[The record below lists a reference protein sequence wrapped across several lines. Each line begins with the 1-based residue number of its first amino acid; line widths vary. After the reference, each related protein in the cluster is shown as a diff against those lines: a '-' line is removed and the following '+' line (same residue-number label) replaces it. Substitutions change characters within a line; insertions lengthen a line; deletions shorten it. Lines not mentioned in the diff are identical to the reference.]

1 MMAASAISLN
11 SAYKAPV
18 FSESNPVT
26 PYFILLKILPMEM
39 FSDSQIKKK
48 SSIRVWA
55 TSVSVLKHLY
65 I

>member
-39 FSDSQIKKK
+39 FSDSQI
-48 SSIRVWA
+48 
-55 TSVSVLKHLY
+55 
-65 I
+65 

>member
-48 SSIRVWA
+48 SSIRFWA